1 MFYGFFLGVCFL
13 VFKLCN
19 RFEVLGTENI
29 KEIAD
34 GKAGFFAANHA
45 SAIDCY
51 MLAAALYFPY
61 RRRIS
66 PLTRSVWINHPYAG
80 FFLRS
85 CDAIALDKR
94 GRYSLLGAIRESQ
107 NRLDKG
113 VSVVGCP
120 EGIRTAT
127 GRLNELKGG
136 LPLIAVKT
144 KAPVIPVWLGGSF
157 RALPAG
163 ACFLRSAKL
172 YVEFGRPIDPEELPA
187 ELTDK
192 EKTALILEK
201 LNEFYRER
209 EARDIK
215 NGILKLKEN

>member
-1 MFYGFFLGVCFL
+1 MFYVCFLGICFL
-13 VFKLCN
+13 VFKLYN
-19 RFEVLGTENI
+19 RFEVLGAENI

-34 GKAGFFAANHA
+34 GKAGFFATNHA

-61 RRRIS
+61 RRRLS

-80 FFLRS
+80 IFLRS
-85 CDAIALDKR
+85 CNAIALDKR
-94 GRYSLLGAIRESQ
+94 GKYSLLDAISESQ
-107 NRLDKG
+107 NRLDRG
-113 VSVVGCP
+113 VSVVSCP
-120 EGIRTAT
+120 EGVRTAT

-144 KAPVIPVWLGGSF
+144 KTPVVPVWLGGSF
-157 RALPAG
+157 RALPTG
-163 ACFLRSAKL
+163 ACFLRPAKL
-172 YVEFGRPIDPEELPA
+172 YIEFGRPIDPEKLPV
-187 ELTDK
+187 EMIDK

-201 LNEFYRER
+201 LNEFYMER

-215 NGILKLKEN
+215 SGILKLKEN